1 MNNNPEKISAEFV
14 PPSVWTNPWHFMAF
28 GFGTGTLP
36 KAPGTWG
43 SLIAIPFIP
52 LLQLLPFWGYAAM
65 LVASALFGCWLC
77 GKVADDLGVHDHE
90 GIVWDEIVGMWITL
104 WLVPPGWAWLLAGF
118 VLFRF
123 FDILK
128 PWPIGWCDRHVQGGT
143 GIMLDDVLAGA
154 MAWLSLQ
161 GLVWALNFI

>member
-1 MNNNPEKISAEFV
+1 MNNNPDKISAEYV

-43 SLIAIPFIP
+43 SLIALPFIP
-52 LLQLLPFWGYAAM
+52 LWQMLPGWGYGLM
-65 LVASALFGCWLC
+65 LAITLIFGCWLC
-77 GKVADDLGVHDHE
+77 GRVADDLGVHDHE
-90 GIVWDEIVGMWITL
+90 GIVWDEIAGMWITL
-104 WLVPPGWAWLLAGF
+104 WLVPEGWHWLLAGF

-128 PWPIGWCDRHVQGGT
+128 PWPICWCDRNIQGGI
-143 GIMLDDVLAGA
+143 GIMFDDVLAGV

-161 GLVWALNFI
+161 GLVWIVDFI